1 MIKFRKFEKM
11 VSEYCPCLRQM
22 PHASPYFTLYEGALI
37 SSDVDADVKYDQ
49 VHDKIIFPLKLKL
62 DSKGN
67 VVSTN
72 PDWETGK
79 HISATDEKQ
88 VIDEL
93 IYINKRVKE
102 LKQKYKKK
110 QIEKDFKEQL

>member
-1 MIKFRKFEKM
+1 MIKFRKFEKL

-22 PHASPYFTLYEGALI
+22 PDARAHYTLYEGTL
-37 SSDVDADVKYDQ
+37 SSDVEADVMYDLA
-49 VHDKIIFPLKLKL
+49 HDKIIFPLKLKM

-79 HISATDEKQ
+79 HIP
-88 VIDEL
+88 VIDEKHVIEEL
-93 IYINKRVKE
+93 VYINKRVKE

>member
-1 MIKFRKFEKM
+1 MIKIRKFEKM
-11 VSEYCPCLRQM
+11 VAEYCPCLRQM
-22 PHASPYFTLYEGALI
+22 SDARAYFTLYEGDL
-37 SSDVDADVKYDQ
+37 SGDVEADVKYDIAY
-49 VHDKIIFPLKLKL
+49 DRIIFPLKLKL

-72 PDWETGK
+72 PDWATGK
-79 HISATDEKQ
+79 HIPVIDEKH
-88 VIDEL
+88 VIKEL
-93 IYINKRVKE
+93 IYINKRFKE